1 MYKALFNVQS
11 FHNSE
16 KKVIHRICKNQG
28 FIHVFCLLLNRDKLL
43 HSKSK
48 GCHGMGLVHG
58 GNKRLGL
65 DGSVLVLGM
74 VRSATSTT
82 HIPSVQYTVVHR
94 RKKLKLLKGLI
105 LNYSFRHKCP

>member
-1 MYKALFNVQS
+1 
-11 FHNSE
+11 
-16 KKVIHRICKNQG
+16 
-28 FIHVFCLLLNRDKLL
+28 
-43 HSKSK
+43 
-48 GCHGMGLVHG
+48 MGLVHG